1 MLSTPS
7 SAGVLDI
14 PGVSLSLA
22 PSLHFADHPALAQYC
37 TTWGFLQT
45 SPRVSMPAKDAR
57 TYHVSMPKLLSALVD
72 REYMSRVCRQGFP
85 AGEHYKMCVLIRRRS

>member
-1 MLSTPS
+1 
-7 SAGVLDI
+7 
-14 PGVSLSLA
+14 VSLSLTH
-22 PSLHFADHPALAQYC
+22 SLHLADHPALAQYC

-45 SPRVSMPAKDAR
+45 SPRVSTPAKDAR